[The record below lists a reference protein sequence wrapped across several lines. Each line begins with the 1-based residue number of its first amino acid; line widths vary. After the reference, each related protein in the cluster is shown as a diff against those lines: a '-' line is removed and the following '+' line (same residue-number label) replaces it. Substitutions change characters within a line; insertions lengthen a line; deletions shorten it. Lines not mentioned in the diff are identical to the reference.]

1 MDLVHVILV
10 DEDHAVNMKTFV
22 NIDDQDNSG
31 NEMAE
36 EEFAK
41 QVKNFNSDVT
51 DEEIDVSL
59 EDGLYSYNGL
69 NIYILHSYPENIQ
82 QF

>member
-10 DEDHAVNMKTFV
+10 DEDHTVNMKTFV
-22 NIDDQDNSG
+22 NIDNQDNSG

-41 QVKNFNSDVT
+41 QVRNFNPDVT

-69 NIYILHSYPENIQ
+69 SIYILHSYPENIQ